1 MFFYFIKIIFNIN
14 TLKQFKNIKTLILI
28 KKNKIC

>member
-14 TLKQFKNIKTLILI
+14 TLKKFKNKKTLILI
-28 KKNKIC
+28 KQIKFC